1 MTADFFRKQ
10 KTQMYFAE
18 LRVVRE
24 VAGSYYMLGL
34 DFLRKLQLFR
44 RKKNQRKTQC
54 GSKCELNKPDLKK
67 NYVSP
72 IREYSSKKDLLKI
85 ENPYPCD
92 MHCEKQKVGTFSTN

>member
-44 RKKNQRKTQC
+44 RKKKSEKNSVRQQMWAEQTWF
-54 GSKCELNKPDLKK
+54 KK
-67 NYVSP
+67 KLCFTDSW
-72 IREYSSKKDLLKI
+72 I
-85 ENPYPCD
+85 
-92 MHCEKQKVGTFSTN
+92 